1 MSKVYADAVTSP
13 EATQDLTL
21 GGSGDN
27 VIVTAG
33 ATLKT
38 NTIKDSGGNILWTSD
53 GSGTLSG
60 VNTAM
65 KGNMVLLSS
74 QTVSNSASVSC
85 TSAITGAFT
94 TYKLYIFK
102 LINIHPDT
110 DNVDFNFNGS
120 IDGGSN
126 YNVTKTT
133 TQFRVYHNE
142 DNSGTPAIADN
153 PGADLANA
161 TGDQRF
167 IGGASGGSS
176 DLDSTTEITMHLF
189 NPSSTTYVKHFYM
202 DAQGVKTGPS
212 GSVQTS
218 STYFTAGYFNTASAI
233 NALIFR
239 CGSGNFDGTIKLY
252 GISKS

>member
-1 MSKVYADAVTSP
+1 MSKVVTTTILPDVAGGSV
-13 EATQDLTL
+13 TL
-21 GGSGDN
+21 GGTGDSVVATGNDIRANVLQDAGGNAVFTSNGSGVMSGMN
-27 VIVTAG
+27 SAFAG
-33 ATLKT
+33 AMNLISTQ
-38 NTIKDSGGNILWTSD
+38 
-53 GSGTLSG
+53 
-60 VNTAM
+60 TA
-65 KGNMVLLSS
+65 
-74 QTVSNSASVSC
+74 SNSASV
-85 TSAITGAFT
+85 AITSGIDS
-94 TYKLYIFK
+94 TYDVYMLK

-133 TQFRVYHNE
+133 TQFRAYHNE
-142 DNSGTPAIADN
+142 DNSGTPAIAYN
-153 PGADLANA
+153 TGGDLAQA

-218 STYFTAGYFNTASAI
+218 STYFTAGYFNTTSAI